1 MVLFQL
7 LTSELVM
14 DILSRLPKKGLV
26 RFMSVSKSWR
36 SLVYKAMYMHFR
48 SEDRN
53 SNYITIIPK
62 RFSGDRTV
70 CQVICING
78 VPFEVKEIEI
88 PIRTPSECYSVLC
101 SCYGRIYCMTDDI
114 CRFFYLWNPSKS
126 TFRTIPYPP
135 DDRNM
140 MTTSTT
146 HGPCH
151 WP

>member
-36 SLVYKAMYMHFR
+36 SLVYEAMYMHFR

-88 PIRTPSECYSVLC
+88 PI
-101 SCYGRIYCMTDDI
+101 
-114 CRFFYLWNPSKS
+114 
-126 TFRTIPYPP
+126 
-135 DDRNM
+135 
-140 MTTSTT
+140 
-146 HGPCH
+146 
-151 WP
+151 